1 MEVIA
6 TNSIKTPNT
15 LAAYWFIKVT
25 VNEYTQIES
34 HQQEKLLKW
43 ITAKCYMWLDAI
55 VCVSDSCSYL
65 LF

>member
-43 ITAKCYMWLDAI
+43 ITA
-55 VCVSDSCSYL
+55 
-65 LF
+65 